1 MIGGG
6 CGLLVTSDDVEGI
19 TTALQRVVD
28 DAALRI
34 SCGKAAYERARQRY
48 DIDVVWRRLD
58 GLYREVI
65 ANPRSRNPLTWQ
77 MQWPPAVA
85 EERVAQG

>member
-19 TTALQRVVD
+19 TAALQRVID
-28 DAALRI
+28 DVALRI
-34 SCGKAAYERARQRY
+34 SCGEAAYERARQRY

-58 GLYREVI
+58 GLYRDVI
-65 ANPRSRNPLTWQ
+65 AGSRSRNRPTRQAHWSPQ
-77 MQWPPAVA
+77 MTDEP
-85 EERVAQG
+85 VAQG